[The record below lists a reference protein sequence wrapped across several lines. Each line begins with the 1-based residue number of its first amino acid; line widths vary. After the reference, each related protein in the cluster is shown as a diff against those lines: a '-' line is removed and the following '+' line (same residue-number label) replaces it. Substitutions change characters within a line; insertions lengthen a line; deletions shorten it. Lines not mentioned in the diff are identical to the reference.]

1 MMVAFA
7 KSSIRYFA
15 QPTLASSLAFA
26 STTSLVFCIAYESNI
41 LSLSHMYTRTCV
53 VILLVSMWILVI
65 AIGIVWM
72 QKCISTQFIVASLNL
87 MVASKWA

>member
-1 MMVAFA
+1 
-7 KSSIRYFA
+7 
-15 QPTLASSLAFA
+15 
-26 STTSLVFCIAYESNI
+26 
-41 LSLSHMYTRTCV
+41 MYTRTCV

-87 MVASKWA
+87 MVATKWA